1 MRILFKKGRDKI
13 SLSCIRGDGSRT
25 WSDLHEG
32 TVFHDLAHYIVEKEF
47 GFTQAFYG
55 LIKQGFNIDDF
66 ELPAQQRPQT
76 LMPKNLPEEALV
88 TEHLVNLLQVLI
100 NHPDRTKNLLEQLK
114 IICST
119 RSFAFKPTYEN
130 INTLFFKLENLLQE
144 WENIPVGE
152 VLELNF

>member
-13 SLSCIRGDGSRT
+13 TLSCIRADGSRT
-25 WSDLHEG
+25 WSDLQEG
-32 TVFHDLAHYIVEKEF
+32 TVFHDLAHYIVEKKFE
-47 GFTQAFYG
+47 FTQAFYG
-55 LIKQGFNIDDF
+55 LIKQGFNIGDF
-66 ELPAQQRPQT
+66 ELPAQQRPQK

-100 NHPDRTKNLLEQLK
+100 NHPDRTQNLLEQLN

-119 RSFAFKPTYEN
+119 RGFAFKPTPEN
-130 INTLFFKLENLLQE
+130 INTLFYKLEILLQE